1 LLRMTWIEFVG
12 YAAAF
17 CTTAAYLPQVTR
29 VWRTRKCEDVSLKM
43 LLILMTGL
51 ALWLAFGLI
60 KGEFSIVLANAV
72 TFLLAGVLLTLK
84 LRGRGARSE

>member
-1 LLRMTWIEFVG
+1 MTWIEFVG

-29 VWRTRKCEDVSLKM
+29 VWRTRQCEDVSLKM